1 MLKSRRRERKKSS
14 APNQMLVIHAP
25 LREGKDVKTIPV
37 LSWKVAFSHRRKT
50 RFALFKVEVSFQIL
64 VATFGS

>member
-1 MLKSRRRERKKSS
+1 
-14 APNQMLVIHAP
+14 MLVIHTP
-25 LREGKDVKTIPV
+25 LREGKDVKTIPM

-50 RFALFKVEVSFQIL
+50 PYALFKADVSFHVL

>member
-1 MLKSRRRERKKSS
+1 MLKSRRREKKKSS
-14 APNQMLVIHAP
+14 APNQMLVIHTP
-25 LREGKDVKTIPV
+25 LREGKDVKTIPM

-50 RFALFKVEVSFQIL
+50 PYALFKADVSFHVL